1 MPGRQCL
8 RGPNREPDIFSLE
21 RETYRAPAL
30 AGSRSR
36 TYLAPVVHG
45 QIQSTFGTM
54 VKGKLTVS
62 LLDGT
67 PQVMN
72 RSDISKLP
80 HMTVKVR
87 GSGGK

>member
-1 MPGRQCL
+1 
-8 RGPNREPDIFSLE
+8 
-21 RETYRAPAL
+21 
-30 AGSRSR
+30 
-36 TYLAPVVHG
+36 
-45 QIQSTFGTM
+45 M
-54 VKGKLTVS
+54 VRGKLTVS